1 MSRFTD
7 QSGVALLQVL
17 LVTIVFSLLAL
28 QFTKSAQ
35 TQISIAAS
43 FENRVINQLAVES
56 AFNEVIFNY
65 ISDTSVPF
73 DVGAGKA
80 DFRYSGPLM
89 TWAEPVEWRT
99 GIFVQI
105 QDLNGLLPQQYPGH
119 PLWREV
125 LTNRG
130 LEEEIIENYLG
141 VWRDMLDADINSWSF
156 GDAEPK
162 TLPTGQVYL
171 NSIPQTNHVL
181 NWVFSDRPQLSDFL
195 NQISHVEAPFDTN
208 IYNSPGLLLDA
219 LLEQSLSDAI
229 QNLDENNARR
239 KLPAEL
245 LPANLRRENIFIH
258 ESGRLLVTISARTDA
273 GYWHSEWIVQRTLQQ
288 DSPYSIIRK

>member
-1 MSRFTD
+1 VSRSTD

-35 TQISIAAS
+35 TQISIAAAV
-43 FENRVINQLAVES
+43 ENRVTTQLAVES
-56 AFNEVIFNY
+56 TFNEVIFNY
-65 ISDTSVPF
+65 LSDTSVPF
-73 DVGAGKA
+73 DVGA
-80 DFRYSGPLM
+80 DESNVRYSGPLM
-89 TWAEPVEWRT
+89 TWAEPVQWT
-99 GIFVQI
+99 ADILVQI
-105 QDLNGLLPQQYPGH
+105 QDLNGLLPQQYPSH

-125 LTNRG
+125 LRNRG
-130 LEEEIIENYLG
+130 LEEEVIDTYLG

-156 GDAEPK
+156 GDVEPK

-195 NQISHVEAPFDTN
+195 NQISHIEAPFDTN
-208 IYNSPGLLLDA
+208 IYNAPSRLLDI
-219 LLEQSLSDAI
+219 LLEESLSDTI
-229 QNLDENNARR
+229 QTLDENNARS
-239 KLPAEL
+239 KLPAEM
-245 LPANLRRENIFIH
+245 LPAVLRRENIFIY
-258 ESGRLLVTISARTDA
+258 ESGRLLVTISARTDT
-273 GYWHSEWIVQRTLQQ
+273 GYWISDWIVQRTLEQ